1 LGKSIQNQI
10 LDTEY
15 FLNEG
20 EKVYGLTSIKNE
32 SGNEI

>member
-1 LGKSIQNQI
+1 M

-32 SGNEI
+32 SGKEI

>member
-1 LGKSIQNQI
+1 M

-32 SGNEI
+32 PGNEI